1 MKTLRVLYHMA
12 RADFLERTRRYSFL
26 LTLGVVIWLGYA
38 AATGI
43 ITLTVPPN
51 YTGEINSAWVGAL
64 MTMTAG
70 LFLAWIGFYLVIG
83 SVGRDYDT
91 RVGQIL
97 ATTPLTRPAYTLGKW
112 LSNFAVLA
120 AMELILMIAGV
131 LMILFIGRVPLEP
144 WALISPLLFLGLPLM
159 ALVAA
164 VAVLFDTIPW
174 LRGGLGSALYFFLF
188 LFLFLP
194 SMFVPYSPGLDFTG
208 QRLIGDSIY
217 EAALGTR
224 PTSTSTSFG
233 MGFVNSNPSWFRFD
247 GIQWTAG
254 LLLWRL
260 LFVLAALG
268 LVLLAAL
275 FFDRFNTAK
284 PVRAPKRPVKAVP
297 HAPAAEPA
305 AVQPP
310 ARLTPFEGSLG
321 LRFGA
326 LYLAEC
332 KLLVKGRRW
341 WWYLVLMGLLVA
353 QLLVPLR
360 NVPTLLAVAW
370 IWLIVPL
377 NELGN
382 RETQQR
388 TDGMIFS
395 APRAAFSLLPA
406 LWLAAISLLAVT
418 GSGALVRYAM
428 QGRPDQVA
436 AWLSGV
442 LFIPALAAF
451 LGTLTNGRRLFE
463 IVYVVWMYLI
473 LNGIR
478 FLDFLGA
485 SPGTPW
491 PAYMLASVIL
501 LAVAVLLRHLRLTG
515 WRLRARPANS

>member
-1 MKTLRVLYHMA
+1 MKTLRILYHMA

-43 ITLTVPPN
+43 ITLIVPPN

-91 RVGQIL
+91 RVGQVL
-97 ATTPLTRPAYTLGKW
+97 ATTPLTRPLYTLGKW

-120 AMELILMIAGV
+120 AMVLILMVAGV
-131 LMILFIGRVPLEP
+131 LMILFIGKAPLEP
-144 WALISPLLFLGLPLM
+144 WALLSPLLFLGLPVI

-188 LFLFLP
+188 LFLLMP
-194 SMFVPYSPGLDFTG
+194 SMFGPYSPVLDFTG
-208 QRLIGDSIY
+208 TRLVSDSIV

-224 PTSTSTSFG
+224 PTVTSTSFG
-233 MGFVNSNPSWFRFD
+233 FGFASSNSSWFRFD
-247 GIQWTAG
+247 GIEWTAG
-254 LLLWRL
+254 LVLWRL

-275 FFDRFNTAK
+275 VFDRFNTAK
-284 PVRAPKRPVKAVP
+284 PVRAPKRTVKAVP
-297 HAPAAEPA
+297 HAPAAEATA
-305 AVQPP
+305 ARPS
-310 ARLTPFEGSLG
+310 ARLTPFEGTLG

-326 LYLAEC
+326 LYRAEC

-341 WWYLVLMGLLVA
+341 WWYLGVLGLLVA
-353 QLLVPLR
+353 QLLVPLEQ
-360 NVPTLLAVAW
+360 VPTLLAIAWLWLVA
-370 IWLIVPL
+370 PL

-382 RETQQR
+382 REIQQR
-388 TDGMIFS
+388 TDGMVFS
-395 APRAAFSLLPA
+395 APRAILSLLPA
-406 LWLAAISLLAVT
+406 LWLAAVSLLAVA

-428 QGRPDQVA
+428 QGRPDQVG

-451 LGTLTNGRRLFE
+451 LGTLTNGRKLFE

-473 LNGIR
+473 LNGTR
-478 FLDFLGA
+478 SLDFLGA

-491 PAYMLASVIL
+491 PTYMLASVVL
-501 LAVAVLLRHLRLTG
+501 VAFAILLRHLRLTG
-515 WRLRARPANS
+515 WRLRARTALS